1 MQILDDGALILSAS
15 DLTSHLGCAHLVQ
28 QKLAAA
34 QGKRGAIPMGTDPHA
49 SLIRARGEDH
59 EAEQLEILRAGVDL
73 FLDLSALPPAADRAA
88 LEAGSAATHEA
99 MREGIDLIY
108 QAPLFDG
115 RRRGIADFLR
125 RVPGESMFGEYAY
138 EVVDTKLA
146 RQVKPHFVHQL
157 CLYSELLAAMQGGVP
172 RHARVLLGDG
182 RSEVIELGRYSALHR
197 HVMSQLEAAVS
208 ASPRDTY
215 PEPVAHCGVCDLYTE
230 CRQRLVDDDHLS
242 LVATARRENREDLVQ
257 AGISTVASLADA
269 SAKAEVAGV
278 GGERFGYLRRQ
289 ASLQVESRTT
299 GEPTHQNLKPVA
311 GSGYALLPEPSPGDV
326 YFDLE
331 GDPYVGDEGIEY
343 LWGWRTGD
351 AYEHR
356 WAHDP
361 ASEKLALEQFVD
373 RVFELR
379 AAHPGM
385 HVFHY
390 APHERAKLR
399 SLAMTYATREVEV
412 DALLRGEVLVDLFAV
427 VRQGLQIGE
436 ETYSLKALERQH
448 DFVRLEKGVRE
459 GGGSIVIYEQWL
471 ATGEAELLESIRAY
485 NEEDCS
491 STESLRQWLERAM
504 RPEAEAEFGV
514 DFSELAPERE
524 ADRGPPEWMD
534 EVLALIGRLAEPR
547 PSDAA
552 DPGAPAVRELL
563 GNLLLYHYRESKPD
577 WWRYFDL
584 RGKPVMDL
592 VEDRDAVAELTRR
605 DDIQPTP
612 YKQSLD
618 YTFTFPAQEFR
629 LKTGGAEDPTTGET
643 FKVVE
648 VSTDLI
654 VLRRRKSAPPP
665 TPVALVPGSPIDIK
679 VLRQALIELAERVLN
694 DDSSTL
700 TAALELLRGSSP
712 RTSAPL
718 GEDVDSLVGAVLG
731 LDRSILPVQGPP
743 GTGKTF
749 RAARVVVAALVAG
762 RRVGITAPSHAAI
775 KNVLDAVERHAHKEG
790 QALSAI
796 YKPSDGGGYEGP
808 YGMVDVAKGNDD
820 VTGDFQL
827 VAGTSWLF
835 ARPEHRG
842 AFDLIL
848 VDEAG
853 QFPLAS
859 AVAVGLAAQN
869 MLLLG
874 DPQQLPQVTQ
884 SDHPDG
890 SGASVLEHLL
900 DGEQTIRDDRGVLLT
915 ESWRMHP
922 AICSF
927 VSERSYEERLES
939 LAACAKRKVNAPGL
953 ITGAGL
959 RTMAIAHEGRS
970 QSSPEEAEAIAAA
983 CEDLLSGS
991 TVTDAKGDQRTLG
1004 PEDILVVAPYNLAVR
1019 AIEARIPAGVR
1030 VGTVDRFQGQEAPV
1044 VFYAM
1049 TCSAGEDIP
1058 RGMEFLFDAH
1068 RFNVAVSRAQCLA
1081 VLVHS
1086 PRLLDAD
1093 CPTLRAMELVDGVC
1107 RFVELAESVA

>member
-1 MQILDDGALILSAS
+1 MAAVQGRRGALPA
-15 DLTSHLGCAHLVQ
+15 
-28 QKLAAA
+28 
-34 QGKRGAIPMGTDPHA
+34 GTDPHA
-49 SLIRARGEDH
+49 TLIQARGEAH
-59 EAEQLEILRAGVDL
+59 EAEQMEKLRAGAERFV
-73 FLDLSALPPAADRAA
+73 DLSAQSAPTDRAA
-88 LEAGSAATHEA
+88 LEAAAGVTVDA
-99 MREGIDLIY
+99 MRDGADLIY

-125 RVPGESMFGEYAY
+125 RVPGDSPFGDYAY
-138 EVVDTKLA
+138 EVVDVKLA

-157 CLYSELLAAMQGGVP
+157 CFYSELLGAMQDRMP
-172 RHARVLLGDG
+172 EHAHVILGDG
-182 RSEVIELGRYSALHR
+182 TSESIELGRYAALHR
-197 HVMSQLEAAVS
+197 HVTSQLEDVVS
-208 ASPRDTY
+208 SPPQETY
-215 PEPVAHCGVCDLYTE
+215 PEPVAHCDVCDLFAE
-230 CRQRLVDDDHLS
+230 CRRRLVEDDHLS

-257 AGISTVASLADA
+257 AGISTVAALADA
-269 SAKAEVAGV
+269 TATDGVAGV
-278 GGERFGYLRRQ
+278 GAERFGYLHRQ
-289 ASLQVESRTT
+289 AGLQVESRTT
-299 GEPTHQNLKPVA
+299 GEPTHLNLQPAA

-331 GDPYVGDEGIEY
+331 GDPYVGEEGIEY
-343 LWGWRTGD
+343 LWGWWTGG
-351 AYEHR
+351 AYECR
-356 WAHDP
+356 WAHDR

-373 RVFELR
+373 RVLELR
-379 AAHPGM
+379 AAHPRM

-390 APHERAKLR
+390 APHERVKLR
-399 SLAMTYATREVEV
+399 SLAMTHATREVEV

-448 DFVRLEKGVRE
+448 DFVRLEQGVRE
-459 GGGSIVIYEQWL
+459 GGGSIVLYEQWL
-471 ATGEAELLESIRAY
+471 QTDEAELLESIRAY
-485 NEEDCS
+485 NEEDCR
-491 STESLRQWLERAM
+491 STESLRSWLEGAA

-514 DFSELAPERE
+514 KFSELAPEE
-524 ADRGPPEWMD
+524 KEDRRPPEWMD
-534 EVLALIGRLAEPR
+534 DVLDLIARLAEPR
-547 PSDAA
+547 TGDVA
-552 DPGAPAVRELL
+552 DPGAPADRELL

-592 VEDRDAVAELTRR
+592 VTDRDAVAELTRCE
-605 DDIQPTP
+605 DIPP
-612 YKQSLD
+612 IPHKQSLD

-629 LKTGGAEDPTTGET
+629 LKTGGAEDPTTGEKY
-643 FKVVE
+643 KVVE
-648 VSTDLI
+648 VATDRI
-654 VLRRRKSAPPP
+654 VLRRGKKAPPP
-665 TPVALVPGSPIDIK
+665 EPVALVPGSPIDIK
-679 VLRQALIELAERVLN
+679 VLREALIELAERVLE
-694 DDSSTL
+694 DDLSTF
-700 TAALELLRGSSP
+700 TVALELLRGASP

-718 GEDVDSLVGAVLG
+718 GEDVDSLIAAVLG

-749 RAARVVVAALVAG
+749 RAARVVVAALAAG
-762 RRVGITAPSHAAI
+762 KRVGITAPSHAAI
-775 KNVLDAVERHAHKEG
+775 KNVLDAVEKHAHEEG
-790 QALSAI
+790 QAFSAI
-796 YKPSDGGGYEGP
+796 YKPGDGGGYEGP
-808 YGMVDVAKGNDD
+808 HGMVEVAKDNDA
-820 VTGDFQL
+820 VTGNFQL

-835 ARPEHRG
+835 ARSEHRG

-900 DGEQTIRDDRGVLLT
+900 DGEQTIHGDRGVLLT

-927 VSERSYEERLES
+927 VSERSYEERLEP
-939 LAACAKRKVNAPGL
+939 LAACAKRKVDAPGL

-959 RTMAIAHEGRS
+959 RKMAIAHEGHS
-970 QSSPEEAEAIAAA
+970 QSSPEEAEAIASA
-983 CEDLLSGS
+983 CRDLLSGS
-991 TVTDAKGDQRTLG
+991 TVTDAEGGQRTLG
-1004 PEDILVVAPYNLAVR
+1004 PADILVVAPYNLAVR
-1019 AIEARIPAGVR
+1019 AIEVRVPAGVR

-1044 VFYAM
+1044 VFYSM

-1068 RFNVAVSRAQCLA
+1068 RFNVAISRAQCLA

-1107 RFVELAESVA
+1107 RFVELAELVA

>member
-1 MQILDDGALILSAS
+1 VQLLDDGSLVLSAS
-15 DLTSHLGCAHLVQ
+15 DVTSHLSCAYLVQ
-28 QKLAAA
+28 QKMAAV
-34 QGKRGAIPMGTDPHA
+34 QGRRGALPVGTDPHA
-49 SLIRARGEDH
+49 TLIQARGEAH
-59 EAEQLEILRAGVDL
+59 EAEQMEKLRGGVERFVDL
-73 FLDLSALPPAADRAA
+73 AAQAPSSDRAA
-88 LEAGSAATHEA
+88 LEAGAGATLDA
-99 MREGIDLIY
+99 MRDGADLIY

-125 RVPGESMFGEYAY
+125 RVPGDSPFGDYAY
-138 EVVDTKLA
+138 EVVDVKLA

-157 CLYSELLAAMQGGVP
+157 CFYSELLAAMQDGMP
-172 RHARVLLGDG
+172 EHAHVILGDG
-182 RSEVIELGRYSALHR
+182 TSELIELDRYAALHR
-197 HVMSQLEAAVS
+197 HVTSQLEDVVS
-208 ASPRDTY
+208 SPPHETY
-215 PEPVAHCGVCDLYTE
+215 PEPVAHCDVCDLFAE
-230 CRQRLVDDDHLS
+230 CRRRLVEDDHLS
-242 LVATARRENREDLVQ
+242 LVATARRENRKDLVQ
-257 AGISTVASLADA
+257 AGISTVVALADA
-269 SAKAEVAGV
+269 TATDGVAGV
-278 GGERFGYLRRQ
+278 SAERFGYLHRQ
-289 ASLQVESRTT
+289 AGLQVESRTT
-299 GEPTHQNLKPVA
+299 GEPTHLNLQPAA

-331 GDPYVGDEGIEY
+331 GDPYVGEEGIEY
-343 LWGWRTGD
+343 LWGWWTGGT
-351 AYEHR
+351 YECR
-356 WAHDP
+356 WAHDR

-373 RVFELR
+373 HVLELR

-399 SLAMTYATREVEV
+399 SLAMTHSAREVEV

-448 DFVRLEKGVRE
+448 DFVRLEQGVRE
-459 GGGSIVIYEQWL
+459 GGGSIVVYEQWL
-471 ATGEAELLESIRAY
+471 QTEEADLLESIRAY
-485 NEEDCS
+485 NEEDCR
-491 STESLRQWLERAM
+491 STESLRSWLEGAM

-514 DFSELAPERE
+514 KFSELAPEE
-524 ADRGPPEWMD
+524 KEDRGPPEWMVD
-534 EVLALIGRLAEPR
+534 VLDLIARLAEPR
-547 PSDAA
+547 AGDVA
-552 DPGAPAVRELL
+552 DPGAPADRELL

-592 VEDRDAVAELTRR
+592 VADRDAVAELTRR
-605 DDIQPTP
+605 EDIPPVP

-629 LKTGGAEDPTTGET
+629 LKTGGAEDPTTGEK
-643 FKVVE
+643 FKVVD
-648 VSTDLI
+648 VSTDRI
-654 VLRRRKSAPPP
+654 VLRRGKNAAPPE
-665 TPVALVPGSPIDIK
+665 PVALVPGSPVDIK
-679 VLRQALIELAERVLN
+679 VLREALIELAGRVLE
-694 DDSSTL
+694 DDLSTF
-700 TAALELLRGSSP
+700 TAALELLRGASP
-712 RTSAPL
+712 RTSEPL
-718 GEDVDSLVGAVLG
+718 GEDVDSLIAAVLG

-749 RAARVVVAALVAG
+749 RAARVVVAALAAG
-762 RRVGITAPSHAAI
+762 MRVGITAPSHAAI
-775 KNVLDAVERHAHKEG
+775 KNVLDAVEKHAHEEG
-790 QALSAI
+790 QSFSGV
-796 YKPSDGGGYEGP
+796 YKPRDGGGYEGP
-808 YGMVDVAKGNDD
+808 HGVVEVAKDNGDITD
-820 VTGDFQL
+820 DFQL

-900 DGEQTIRDDRGVLLT
+900 DGEQTIHGDRGVLLT

-927 VSERSYEERLES
+927 VSERSYEERLEP
-939 LAACAKRKVNAPGL
+939 LAACAKRKVDAPGP

-959 RTMAIAHEGRS
+959 RRMAIAHEGHS
-970 QSSPEEAEAIAAA
+970 QSSPEEAEAIASA
-983 CEDLLSGS
+983 CRGLLSGS
-991 TVTDAKGDQRTLG
+991 TVTDAEGDQRTLG

-1019 AIEARIPAGVR
+1019 AIEARVPVGVR

-1044 VFYAM
+1044 VFYSM
-1049 TCSAGEDIP
+1049 TCSTGEDIP
-1058 RGMEFLFDAH
+1058 RGMKFLFDAH

-1093 CPTLRAMELVDGVC
+1093 CPTLKAMELVDGVC

>member
-1 MQILDDGALILSAS
+1 MGA
-15 DLTSHLGCAHLVQ
+15 
-28 QKLAAA
+28 
-34 QGKRGAIPMGTDPHA
+34 DPHA
-49 SLIRARGEDH
+49 TLIKARGEAH
-59 EAEQLEILRAGVDL
+59 EADQLEKLRADAARFV
-73 FLDLSALPPAADRAA
+73 DLSAIPRAADRAA
-88 LEAGSAATHEA
+88 LEAGATATNDA
-99 MREGIDLIY
+99 MREGVDLIY

-125 RVPGESMFGEYAY
+125 RIPGESRFGEYAY

-146 RQVKPHFVHQL
+146 RQVKPHFVNQL
-157 CLYSELLAAMQGGVP
+157 CLYSELLAAMQG
-172 RHARVLLGDG
+172 VLPEYAHVILGDG
-182 RSEVIELGRYSALHR
+182 MSEPIELRRYAALHR
-197 HVMSQLEAAVS
+197 HVVAQLEAVVS
-208 ASPRDTY
+208 SPPRDTY
-215 PEPVAHCGVCDLYTE
+215 PEPVAHCDVCDLAAE
-230 CRQRLVDDDHLS
+230 CRQRLVEDDHLT
-242 LVATARRENREDLVQ
+242 LVATARRENREDLDQ
-257 AGISTVASLADA
+257 AGISTVVALADA
-269 SAKAEVAGV
+269 VATDRPIPLGE
-278 GGERFGYLRRQ
+278 ERFEYLRRQ
-289 ASLQVESRTT
+289 AELQVESRTT
-299 GEPTHQNLKPVA
+299 GEPTHLNLEPA
-311 GSGYALLPEPSPGDV
+311 AESGYALLPEPSPADV

-331 GDPYVGDEGIEY
+331 GDPYVGDKGIEY
-343 LWGWRTGD
+343 LWGWWTADG
-351 AYEHR
+351 YEHR
-356 WAHDP
+356 WAHDA

-373 RVFELR
+373 RVIELR
-379 AAHPGM
+379 ATHPDM

-390 APHERAKLR
+390 APHERSKLR
-399 SLAMTYATREVEV
+399 SLAMQYATREVEV

-448 DFVRLEKGVRE
+448 DFVRLEKRVRE
-459 GGGSIVIYEQWL
+459 GGGSIVVYEQWL
-471 ATGEAELLESIRAY
+471 QTDEPELLEAIRAY
-485 NEEDCS
+485 NEEDCR
-491 STESLRQWLERAM
+491 STESLRSWLEAAV

-514 DFSELAPERE
+514 KFSELAPEE
-524 ADRGPPEWMD
+524 KEERGPPEWMAY
-534 EVLALIGRLAEPR
+534 VLDVIARLAEPR
-547 PSDAA
+547 SGDDK
-552 DPGAPAVRELL
+552 DPGAAADRELL

-592 VEDRDAVAELTRR
+592 IEDRDAVAELTRR
-605 DDIQPTP
+605 DDIPPIP

-618 YTFTFPAQEFR
+618 YAFTFPAQEFR
-629 LKTGGAEDPTTGET
+629 LKTGGAEDPTTGEK

-648 VSTDLI
+648 VSTDRI
-654 VLRRRKSAPPP
+654 VVRRGKNAPPP
-665 TPVALVPGSPIDIK
+665 EPVALVPGSPIDIK
-679 VLRQALIELAERVLN
+679 VLREALIELAERVLEE
-694 DDSSTL
+694 DFL
-700 TAALELLRGSSP
+700 AFTAALELLRGASP
-712 RTSAPL
+712 RTSASL
-718 GEDVDSLVGAVLG
+718 AEDVDSLIAAVLG

-743 GTGKTF
+743 GTGKTY
-749 RAARVVVAALVAG
+749 RAARVVVAALAAG
-762 RRVGITAPSHAAI
+762 KRVGITAPSHAAI
-775 KNVLDAVERHAHKEG
+775 KNVLDAVETHAHEEG
-790 QALSAI
+790 QVFSAI

-808 YGMVDVAKGNDD
+808 HGVVEVAKANDD

-835 ARPEHRG
+835 ARREHRG

-884 SDHPDG
+884 ADHPDG

-900 DGEQTIRDDRGVLLT
+900 DGEQTVHGDRGILLT
-915 ESWRMHP
+915 ESWRMNP

-927 VSERSYEERLES
+927 VSDRNYENRLRP
-939 LAACAKRKVNAPGL
+939 LAACANRKVDAQGP

-959 RTMAIAHEGRS
+959 RTMSISHQGRS

-983 CEDLLSGS
+983 CADLLSGS
-991 TVTDAKGDQRTLG
+991 TVTAADGGQRTLG
-1004 PEDILVVAPYNLAVR
+1004 PDDILVVAPYNLAVR
-1019 AIEARIPAGVR
+1019 TIEACVPAGVR

-1049 TCSAGEDIP
+1049 TCSAGEDVP

-1068 RFNVAVSRAQCLA
+1068 RFNVAISRAQCLA
-1081 VLVHS
+1081 VLTHS

-1093 CPTLRAMELVDGVC
+1093 CRTLRAMELVDGVC
-1107 RFVELAESVA
+1107 RFVELAEPVT

>member
-1 MQILDDGALILSAS
+1 LP
-15 DLTSHLGCAHLVQ
+15 V
-28 QKLAAA
+28 
-34 QGKRGAIPMGTDPHA
+34 GTDPHA
-49 SLIRARGEDH
+49 TLIQARGEAH
-59 EAEQLEILRAGVDL
+59 EAEQLGKLRAGVERL
-73 FLDLSALPPAADRAA
+73 VGLSAQAPSSDRAA
-88 LEAGSAATHEA
+88 LEAGARATVGA
-99 MREGIDLIY
+99 MRDGVDLIY

-125 RVPGESMFGEYAY
+125 RVPGDSPFGDYSY
-138 EVVDTKLA
+138 EVVDIKLA

-157 CLYSELLAAMQGGVP
+157 CFYSELLAEMQDGMPKYAHVI
-172 RHARVLLGDG
+172 LGDG
-182 RSEVIELGRYSALHR
+182 LSEPIELGRYAALHR
-197 HVMSQLEAAVS
+197 HVIARLEGVVS
-208 ASPRDTY
+208 SPPRDTY
-215 PEPVAHCGVCDLYTE
+215 PEPVAHCDICDLSAE
-230 CRQRLVDDDHLS
+230 CRRRLVEDDHLS
-242 LVATARRENREDLVQ
+242 LVATARRENREDLAQ
-257 AGISTVASLADA
+257 AGISTVAALAD
-269 SAKAEVAGV
+269 SAATDRPITLGE
-278 GGERFGYLRRQ
+278 ERFEYLRRQ
-289 ASLQVESRTT
+289 AGLQVESRTT
-299 GEPTHQNLKPVA
+299 GEPTHRNLEPA
-311 GSGYALLPEPSPGDV
+311 AESGYALLPEPSQGDV

-331 GDPYVGDEGIEY
+331 GDPYIGDKGIEY
-343 LWGWRTGD
+343 LWGWWTAEG
-351 AYEHR
+351 YEHR
-356 WAHDP
+356 WAHD
-361 ASEKLALEQFVD
+361 ATSEKLALEQFVD
-373 RVFELR
+373 RVTEFR
-379 AAHPGM
+379 AAHPDM

-390 APHERAKLR
+390 APHERSKLR
-399 SLAMTYATREVEV
+399 SLATQYATREVEV

-448 DFVRLEKGVRE
+448 HFVRLEQGVRE
-459 GGGSIVIYEQWL
+459 GGGSIVVYEQWL
-471 ATGEAELLESIRAY
+471 QTGEADLLESIRAY
-485 NEEDCS
+485 NEEDCR
-491 STESLRQWLERAM
+491 STASLRKWLEGAM

-514 DFSELAPERE
+514 RFSELAPEDKE
-524 ADRGPPEWMD
+524 ERGPPEWMD
-534 EVLALIGRLAEPR
+534 HVLDLIARLAEPR
-547 PSDAA
+547 AGDAE
-552 DPGAPAVRELL
+552 DPTAATDRELL

-592 VEDRDAVAELTRR
+592 IADRDAVAELTRCE
-605 DDIQPTP
+605 DIPPIP

-629 LKTGGAEDPTTGET
+629 LKTGGAEDPTTGEK

-648 VSTDLI
+648 VATDRL
-654 VLRRRKSAPPP
+654 VLRRGKNAAPPD
-665 TPVALVPGSPIDIK
+665 PVALVPGSPIDIK
-679 VLRQALIELAERVLN
+679 VLREALIELAERVLE
-694 DDSSTL
+694 DDLSTFA
-700 TAALELLRGSSP
+700 AALELLRGASP

-718 GEDVDSLVGAVLG
+718 GEDADSLIAAVLG

-749 RAARVVVAALVAG
+749 RAARVVVAALAAG
-762 RRVGITAPSHAAI
+762 MRVGITAPSHAAI
-775 KNVLDAVERHAHKEG
+775 KNVLDAVEEHAHEEG
-790 QALSAI
+790 QDFSAI
-796 YKPSDGGGYEGP
+796 YKPGDGGGYEGP
-808 YGMVDVAKGNDD
+808 HGLMEVAKDNDT
-820 VTGDFQL
+820 VTGDFRL

-848 VDEAG
+848 IDEAG

-859 AVAVGLAAQN
+859 AVAVGLAAHN

-900 DGEQTIRDDRGVLLT
+900 DGEQTIHGDHGVLLT

-927 VSERSYEERLES
+927 VSERSYEARLEP
-939 LAACAKRKVNAPGL
+939 LAACARRKVDAPGL

-959 RTMAIAHEGRS
+959 RTMAIEHQGHS
-970 QSSPEEAEAIAAA
+970 QSSPEEAEAIASA
-983 CEDLLSGS
+983 CRDLLSGS
-991 TVTDAKGDQRTLG
+991 TVTDAEGRQRTLG
-1004 PEDILVVAPYNLAVR
+1004 PADILVVAPYNLAVR
-1019 AIEARIPAGVR
+1019 AIEARVPDGVR

-1044 VFYAM
+1044 VFYSM

-1068 RFNVAVSRAQCLA
+1068 RFNVAISRAQCLA

-1093 CPTLRAMELVDGVC
+1093 CRTLRAMELLDGVC
-1107 RFVELAESVA
+1107 RFVELAEAVN